1 MTDYSKVWLAQ
12 KLGITYPIIMAPMFL
27 VTDVTMMVAAL
38 NSGITAAIPAA
49 NARSSEDLRKL
60 IQSIKAQSNKPFGV
74 NIITNKSNILQHRQL
89 QVCVEEGVSFII
101 TSLGS
106 PLEVI
111 KAAKEKGIL
120 VFCDVVDLKFAQKV
134 AEMGADAIIAVN
146 RDAGGHS
153 GVMSKNE
160 LLEMLKSNVSIPVIS
175 AGGVSNAVGFS
186 DTIALGAD
194 GLSIGTVFI
203 ASTESPVSEGYK
215 NACIEFG
222 AKDIVMTT
230 KLSGTPCTVINT
242 PYVQKIGTEQNWLE
256 KLLQKNKRLKKWM
269 KAFVFLRGMKK
280 LQKAAFSTTYQ
291 SVWCAGKSIENVT
304 EVLPI
309 KVIVDNLVA

>member
-89 QVCVEEGVSFII
+89 QVCVDESVSFII

-134 AEMGADAIIAVN
+134 SEMGADAIIAVN

-153 GVMSKNE
+153 GAMSKKE

-175 AGGVSNAVGFS
+175 AGGVSNAAAFS
-186 DTIALGAD
+186 DTIELGAD

-203 ASTESPVSEGYK
+203 ASKESPVSEGYK

-242 PYVQKIGTEQNWLE
+242 PYVQKVGTEQNWLE
-256 KLLQKNKRLKKWM
+256 KLLQRNKRLKKWM

-291 SVWCAGKSIENVT
+291 SVWCAGKSIENVK

-309 KVIVDNLVA
+309 KAIVDNLVA